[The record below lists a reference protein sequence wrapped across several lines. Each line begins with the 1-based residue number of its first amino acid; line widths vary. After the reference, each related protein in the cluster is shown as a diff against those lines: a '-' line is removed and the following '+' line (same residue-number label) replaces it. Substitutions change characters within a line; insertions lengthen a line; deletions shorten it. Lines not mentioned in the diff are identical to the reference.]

1 MKNVL
6 KKVFSIF
13 TAIIFVVIYFYDRAI
28 CFFIPVVNHFNIKIW
43 FNDEE
48 EIRNSLIRTIVV
60 SFSWA
65 VTYGCVTFIKW
76 VI

>member
-6 KKVFSIF
+6 KKIFSVLM
-13 TAIIFVVIYFYDRAI
+13 AIIFVVIYFYDRAI
-28 CFFIPVVNHFNIKIW
+28 CFFIPVVNHFSIRIW

-60 SFSWA
+60 SISWA
-65 VTYGCVTFIKW
+65 VTYGCVTFVKW
-76 VI
+76 IV